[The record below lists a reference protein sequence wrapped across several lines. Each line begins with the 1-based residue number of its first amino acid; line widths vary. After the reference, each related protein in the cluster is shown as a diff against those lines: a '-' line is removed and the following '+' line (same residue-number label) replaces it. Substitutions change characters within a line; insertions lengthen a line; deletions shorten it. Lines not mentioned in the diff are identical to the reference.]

1 MKKTKNKSKLKFLR
15 NIIIVAI
22 LLTIILII
30 LKIAPNY
37 VVNENYSVTNLL
49 INNNNITT
57 SLKNDMI
64 IEDGIIYLSKS
75 DIYNFFDPY
84 IYYDEKNERIITTYD
99 TKVAAMTLNNT
110 TAIINGSETKLSAA
124 PKMVDNI
131 LYLPFSSLNSVYD
144 VEIANHTET
153 NIVTLDSLGREQIKA
168 TSSKKLSVKGKART
182 LSKTVASIDKGE
194 SVIVIFTNSEGWAKI
209 RTADGILGFVKEKHL
224 TNFITVRED
233 REDTFKKID
242 GKISLVWDYY
252 NNYDAIPNR
261 TGTTLEGV
269 NVVCPSLFVL
279 ERLGKGEIYDK
290 AGPNA
295 LKYIE
300 WAKSNGYQ
308 VWGLVGNDT
317 MIQTTS
323 EIMNSFEYRS
333 DLIENI
339 VDLAIKYNLDGINI
353 DFEYMYDKDIDLFTQ
368 FLVELHPRLKEYC
381 ITLSVDVTAPDGGE
395 NWSTC
400 YNRNEIADNC
410 DYIIF
415 MAYDQYGESSTKAGT
430 TAGYDWMK
438 VNLNKFLTTEEIDP
452 DKIILGLP
460 FYTRMWKTYS
470 NGKVESSVI
479 NMKDIDDT
487 IPSNVEKTW
496 LDDVKQNYI
505 EYKRGNI
512 TFQMWIEDVDSMRE
526 KLSLVTE
533 NNLAGA
539 AFWEIGRDDSSIWPV
554 IIDAL
559 NTN

>member
-1 MKKTKNKSKLKFLR
+1 MKKTKSKSNFKFLR

-124 PKMVDNI
+124 PKMVDDI

-144 VEIANHTET
+144 VEIANHIET

-194 SVIVIFTNSEGWAKI
+194 SVIVVFTNSEGWAKI

-261 TGTTLEGV
+261 TGTTLKGV

-290 AGPNA
+290 VGPNA

-512 TFQMWIEDVDSMRE
+512 TFQMWIEDADSMRE